1 MMLEIRELTVHYGLH
16 EALHEVSLAVAPG
29 EIVVVLGANGAGKST
44 LLKAMMGMLRPTHGH
59 VTLDGLD
66 LTSLIRRRLT
76 HQIVEQGL
84 VLVPERGGTFT
95 DLTVQENLTLGAFPR
110 RARAREGEL
119 REFAL
124 ELFPRLKERL
134 HQRVGTMSGGEQ
146 RMVAV
151 ARALLSAPRFLLL
164 DEPTLGLAPVLAK
177 QLLRVL
183 PQIAAEGI
191 GILLV
196 EQNAQLSLSVAQRG
210 AVLSNGHLV
219 HAASAAELRDDPA
232 VRAAYLGSE

>member
-1 MMLEIRELTVHYGLH
+1 MLEIRELTVSYGLH
-16 EALHEVSLAVAPG
+16 VAIRNVSVHVAPG
-29 EIVVVLGANGAGKST
+29 EIVVILGANGAGKST
-44 LLKAMMGMLRPTHGH
+44 LLRATMGMVRPQSGH

-66 LTSLIRRRLT
+66 LTSLIRRNLT

-95 DLTVQENLTLGAFPR
+95 DLTVRENLTLGAFPR
-110 RARAREGEL
+110 RARAREREL
-119 REFAL
+119 LEFAL
-124 ELFPRLKERL
+124 GLFPRLQERWN
-134 HQRVGTMSGGEQ
+134 QRVGTMSGGEQ

-151 ARALLSAPRFLLL
+151 ARALLSAPRYLLL

-196 EQNAQLSLSVAQRG
+196 EQNAHLSLGVAQRG
-210 AVLSNGHLV
+210 AVLSNGELV
-219 HAASAAELRDDPA
+219 HAGSAAELREDPL
-232 VRAAYLGSE
+232 VRAAYLGEA

>member
-1 MMLEIRELTVHYGLH
+1 MLEIRELTVHYGLH
-16 EALHEVSLAVAPG
+16 EALHGVSLEVAPG

-44 LLKAMMGMLRPTHGH
+44 LLKATMGMVRPTHGH
-59 VTLDGLD
+59 VLLDGLD

-76 HQIVEQGL
+76 HQVVEQGL

-110 RARAREGEL
+110 RARAREREL
-119 REFAL
+119 LAFAL

-183 PQIAAEGI
+183 PKIAAEGI
-191 GILLV
+191 GVLLV
-196 EQNAQLSLSVAQRG
+196 EQNAHLSLLVAQRG

-219 HAASAAELRDDPA
+219 HAASATELRDDPM
-232 VRAAYLGSE
+232 VRAAYLGSD

>member
-1 MMLEIRELTVHYGLH
+1 MLEIRELTVAYGLH
-16 EALHEVSLAVAPG
+16 VAIRNVSVHVAPG

-44 LLKAMMGMLRPTHGH
+44 LLRAIMGMVRPQGGH
-59 VTLDGLD
+59 VSLDGLD
-66 LTSLIRRRLT
+66 LTSLIRRNLT

-95 DLTVQENLTLGAFPR
+95 DLTVRENLVLGAFPH
-110 RARAREGEL
+110 RARPREREL
-119 REFAL
+119 LDFAL
-124 ELFPRLKERL
+124 TLFPRLRERWN
-134 HQRVGTMSGGEQ
+134 QRVGTMSGGEQ

-151 ARALLSAPRFLLL
+151 ARALLAAPRYLLL

-196 EQNAQLSLSVAQRG
+196 EQNAHLSLNVARRG
-210 AVLSNGHLV
+210 AVLSNGELV
-219 HAASAAELRDDPA
+219 HAGSAAELREDPL
-232 VRAAYLGSE
+232 VRAAYLGET

>member
-1 MMLEIRELTVHYGLH
+1 MLEIRELTVHYGLH
-16 EALHEVSLAVAPG
+16 EALHEVSIAVAPG

-44 LLKAMMGMLRPTHGH
+44 LLKATMGMVRPTRGH

-110 RARAREGEL
+110 RARAREAEL
-119 REFAL
+119 RAFAL

-151 ARALLSAPRFLLL
+151 ARALLSEPRFLLL

-177 QLLRVL
+177 QLLCVL

>member
-1 MMLEIRELTVHYGLH
+1 MLEIRELTVHYGLH
-16 EALHEVSLAVAPG
+16 EALHEVSIDVAPG

-44 LLKAMMGMLRPTHGH
+44 LLKATMGMVRPTRGH

-66 LTSLIRRRLT
+66 LTSLIRHRLT

-146 RMVAV
+146 RMVAL

-196 EQNAQLSLSVAQRG
+196 EQNAQLSLAVAQRG

>member
-1 MMLEIRELTVHYGLH
+1 MLEIRDLTVFYGLH
-16 EALHEVSLAVAPG
+16 AAIRNVSLQVAPG

-44 LLKAMMGMLRPTHGH
+44 LLRATMGMVRPASGH
-59 VTLDGLD
+59 VLLDGLD
-66 LTSLIRRRLT
+66 LTSLVRRNLT
-76 HQIVEQGL
+76 AQVVEQGL

-95 DLTVQENLTLGAFPR
+95 DLTVRENLLLGAFPR
-110 RARAREGEL
+110 RARAREQEL
-119 REFAL
+119 MEFAL
-124 ELFPRLKERL
+124 SLFPRLKERWN
-134 HQRVGTMSGGEQ
+134 QRVGTMSGGEQ

-191 GILLV
+191 GVLLV
-196 EQNAQLSLSVAQRG
+196 EQNAHLSLAVAQRG
-210 AVLSNGHLV
+210 AVLSNGELV
-219 HAASAAELRDDPA
+219 HAASAAELRDDPV
-232 VRAAYLGSE
+232 VRAAYLGTQ

>member
-1 MMLEIRELTVHYGLH
+1 MLEIRELTVHYGLH

-59 VTLDGLD
+59 ATLDGLD

>member
-1 MMLEIRELTVHYGLH
+1 
-16 EALHEVSLAVAPG
+16 SLV
-29 EIVVVLGANGAGKST
+29 
-44 LLKAMMGMLRPTHGH
+44 
-59 VTLDGLD
+59 
-66 LTSLIRRRLT
+66 RRNLT
-76 HQIVEQGL
+76 HQVVEQGL

-95 DLTVQENLTLGAFPR
+95 DLTVRENLVLGAFPR
-110 RARAREGEL
+110 RARAREREL
-119 REFAL
+119 LAFAL
-124 ELFPRLKERL
+124 RLFPRLEERL

-191 GILLV
+191 GVLLV
-196 EQNAQLSLSVAQRG
+196 EQNAHLSLTVAQRG
-210 AVLSNGHLV
+210 AVLSNGELV
-219 HAASAAELRDDPA
+219 RAASAAELRDDPA
-232 VRAAYLGSE
+232 VRAAYLGSQ

>member
-1 MMLEIRELTVHYGLH
+1 MLEIRELTVHYGLH
-16 EALHEVSLAVAPG
+16 EALHEVSIAVAPG

-44 LLKAMMGMLRPTHGH
+44 LLKATMGMVRPTRGH

-110 RARAREGEL
+110 RARAREAEL
-119 REFAL
+119 RAFAL

-151 ARALLSAPRFLLL
+151 ARALLSAP
-164 DEPTLGLAPVLAK
+164 APVLAK